1 VLEEQRILPE
11 IHRIRR
17 ILPKTGGRKLH
28 LDLKELNF
36 KIGRDKLF
44 QVLRSRGLLVKR
56 PKRCSRTTYSNHWY
70 RKYSNLIRGVELTGP
85 NQVFVSD
92 ITYLKEASGFVYLCL
107 ITDAFSRKIVGWD
120 VSASLS
126 FDGAIRALKMA
137 LKTVP
142 HPDGLI
148 HHSDRGFQYCCHD
161 YVQILKDNHVL
172 ISMTEENHCYENAI
186 AERVNGILKDEFSL
200 GQTLPSLDV
209 AKELVRESV
218 NAYNCKRRHM
228 SINYKTPNEVHSRV

>member
-1 VLEEQRILPE
+1 MFEEQRILSE

-17 ILPKTGGRKLH
+17 VLPKVGCRKLH

-44 QVLRSRGLLVKR
+44 QILRSKGLLVKR
-56 PKRCSRTTYSNHWY
+56 PKRYSRTTYSNHWY

-92 ITYLKEASGFVYLCL
+92 ITYLKEAGGFVYLCL

-120 VSASLS
+120 VSSSLS

-148 HHSDRGFQYCCHD
+148 HHSDRGIQYCCHD

-200 GQTLPSLDV
+200 DQTLPSLEV

-218 NAYNCKRRHM
+218 KTYNCKRRHM
-228 SINYKTPNEVHSRV
+228 SINYKTPYDVHSGV